1 MDMTKLMRIACTFAV
16 SVALVACGGQSM
28 EQKATSRV
36 CDARAD
42 IAKQV
47 DTLKNLT
54 VSTATMGQIKTSVNA
69 IKDNLGKIKDAQG
82 DLNAQRKSQVQ
93 QANDAFAAQIRS
105 IGSNLL
111 STLSLS
117 QAKDQLTTNLQQLA
131 GTYRQTFAKIDC
143 SGT

>member
-1 MDMTKLMRIACTFAV
+1 MTKLTRIACTLAA
-16 SVALVACGGQSM
+16 SVALVACGGQSK
-28 EQKATSRV
+28 EQKATSQV
-36 CDARAD
+36 CDARAN

-47 DTLKNLT
+47 DSLKNLT
-54 VSTATMGQIKTSVNA
+54 VSTATTGQIKTSLNA
-69 IKDNLGKIKDAQG
+69 IKEDLGKIKDAQG

-93 QANDAFAAQIRS
+93 QANDAFVAQIKS

-117 QAKDQLTTNLQQLA
+117 QAKDQLTTGLQQLA